1 MNKQII
7 EEIKLFIEQD
17 NIDAAKNYLEKYE
30 SDCENFKMEV
40 YSIKSIIYI
49 KENQLNKAEDFIKKG
64 LEIDPINIDLIYNL
78 AYLRFLQGD
87 IESAYRYYLDCY
99 INCKDKDLKQEVIS
113 ILEQLQFSIDKNKLG
128 FITIWIEKSS
138 ENIIN
143 IKKEKSS
150 TYKMTLDVFYE
161 VMKENFIQNI
171 FLYIIFD
178 EFVYISEL
186 KALNIYGKLVYNC
199 RKNLY
204 LDKVDYLNK
213 TSNIYN
219 EMFCCNES
227 DIIITDD
234 IEIYITKK
242 FLENSE
248 KIYFIKETNFVNYNE
263 MLIKLLLFI
272 YDSKNNLFE
281 DVYDKYFYESDC
293 GYIKT
298 LYNIIK
304 KQEKTEVDIECMKEI
319 YEKNNDELIFII
331 YITLLLN
338 FEKTNECIEIIEK
351 SHYVKDIF
359 VDELKFLKK
368 LGNQELIKFMINL
381 SLNNYNS
388 IINNIY
394 LNDYYKLAN
403 LYYSLGYIDETFEN
417 YKKVLIYQ
425 DNLSDSIMV
434 NKNLKFLRTKI

>member
-17 NIDAAKNYLEKYE
+17 NIDAAKDYLEKYE
-30 SDCENFKMEV
+30 SDCENFKIEV

-64 LEIDPINIDLIYNL
+64 LKIDPINIDLIYNL
-78 AYLRFLQGD
+78 AYLKFLQGD
-87 IESAYRYYLDCY
+87 IEAAYKYYLDCY
-99 INCKDKDLKQEVIS
+99 INSKDKDLKQEVIS

-128 FITIWIEKSS
+128 FITIWIGKYVGNIRDIRNEKSS
-138 ENIIN
+138 IYKIN
-143 IKKEKSS
+143 
-150 TYKMTLDVFYE
+150 LDVFYE
-161 VMKENFIQNI
+161 LMKENFIKNI

-178 EFVYISEL
+178 EFIYISEL

-213 TSNIYN
+213 NSNVYN
-219 EMFCCNES
+219 EIFCCNES
-227 DIIITDD
+227 DIIITND
-234 IEIYITKK
+234 IKIYITKK

-248 KIYFIKETNFVNYNE
+248 KIYFIKETNFVNYHE
-263 MLIKLLLFI
+263 MLINLLLFI

-281 DVYDKYFYESDC
+281 NVYDKYFYESDC
-293 GYIKT
+293 GHIKT
-298 LYNIIK
+298 LYNIVK
-304 KQEKTEVDIECMKEI
+304 KQEKTEADIKCVKEI
-319 YEKNNDELIFII
+319 YKKNNNELIFII
-331 YITLLLN
+331 YITLLLK
-338 FEKTNECIEIIEK
+338 FEKINECIETIEK
-351 SHYVKDIF
+351 SYYVKAIF

-381 SLNNYNS
+381 SLNNYSAIVND
-388 IINNIY
+388 IY

-403 LYYSLGYIDETFEN
+403 LYYSLGYIDEAFEN
-417 YKKVLIYQ
+417 YKKILIYQ
-425 DNLSDSIMV
+425 DNLSNSIMV

>member
-17 NIDAAKNYLEKYE
+17 NIDAAKDYLEKYE

-49 KENQLNKAEDFIKKG
+49 KENQLNQAEYFIQKG

-78 AYLRFLQGD
+78 AYLKFLQGN
-87 IESAYRYYLDCY
+87 IEVAYRYYLDCY
-99 INCKDKDLKQEVIS
+99 INCKDKDLKKEIIS

-128 FITIWIEKSS
+128 FIAIWIERSS

-143 IKKEKSS
+143 IRKEKSS
-150 TYKMTLDVFYE
+150 IYKMNLDVFYE
-161 VMKENFIQNI
+161 LMKENFIQNI

-204 LDKVDYLNK
+204 LDKIYYLNK

-219 EMFCCNES
+219 EMVCCNES
-227 DIIITDD
+227 DIIITND
-234 IEIYITKK
+234 IKIYITKK
-242 FLENSE
+242 FLENNE

-263 MLIKLLLFI
+263 MLINLLLFI

-293 GYIKT
+293 GHIKT

-304 KQEKTEVDIECMKEI
+304 KQEKTEVDIECIKEI
-319 YEKNNDELIFII
+319 YKKNNDELIFII
-331 YITLLLN
+331 YITLLLK

-359 VDELKFLKK
+359 VDELKFLNN

-381 SLNNYNS
+381 SLNNYSAIVND
-388 IINNIY
+388 IY

-403 LYYSLGYIDETFEN
+403 LYYSLGYVDEAFEN
-417 YKKVLIYQ
+417 YKKILIYQ
-425 DNLSDSIMV
+425 DKLSNSIMV

>member
-17 NIDAAKNYLEKYE
+17 NIDAAKDYLEKYE
-30 SDCENFKMEV
+30 SDCENFKIEV

-64 LEIDPINIDLIYNL
+64 LKIDPINIDLIYNL
-78 AYLRFLQGD
+78 AYLKFLQGD
-87 IESAYRYYLDCY
+87 IEAAYKYYLDCY

-128 FITIWIEKSS
+128 FITIWIGKYVENIRDIRNEKSS
-138 ENIIN
+138 I
-143 IKKEKSS
+143 
-150 TYKMTLDVFYE
+150 YKMNLDVFYE
-161 VMKENFIQNI
+161 LMKENFIQNI

-178 EFVYISEL
+178 EFIYISEL

-213 TSNIYN
+213 NSNVYN
-219 EMFCCNES
+219 EIFCCNES
-227 DIIITDD
+227 DIIITND
-234 IEIYITKK
+234 IKIYITKK

-263 MLIKLLLFI
+263 MLINLLLFI

-304 KQEKTEVDIECMKEI
+304 KQEKTEVDIECIKEI
-319 YEKNNDELIFII
+319 YKKNNDELIFII
-331 YITLLLN
+331 YITLLLK
-338 FEKTNECIEIIEK
+338 FEKINECIEIIEK
-351 SHYVKDIF
+351 SNYVKDVF
-359 VDELKFLKK
+359 VDELRFLKK

-381 SLNNYNS
+381 SLNNYSAIVND
-388 IINNIY
+388 IY

-403 LYYSLGYIDETFEN
+403 LYYSLGYVDEAFEN
-417 YKKVLIYQ
+417 YKKILIYQ
-425 DNLSDSIMV
+425 DKLSNSIMV